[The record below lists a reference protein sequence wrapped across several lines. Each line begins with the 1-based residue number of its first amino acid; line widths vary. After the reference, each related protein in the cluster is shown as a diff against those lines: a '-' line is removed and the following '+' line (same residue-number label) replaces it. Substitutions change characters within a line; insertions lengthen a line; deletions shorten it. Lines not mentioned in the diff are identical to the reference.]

1 MLRRSVFASYGC
13 EGQGINAQY
22 PSKQRRSPPRSGR
35 EIFVAKKELEG
46 SNPVLNLI
54 RPVPSFGGAVSPLQ
68 DWEPLLQS
76 G

>member
-22 PSKQRRSPPRSGR
+22 PPKQRLYPSPSGR
-35 EIFVAKKELEG
+35 EIVVAKKELEG
-46 SNPVLNLI
+46 SNPALNLI